1 MLYNLIYSYC
11 HLNLLLVVKAKKRRL
26 AGERSITEH
35 ESESSS
41 AISSDSE
48 SSPEEGSSLDTSSDS
63 SDSDN
68 DSLSSSS
75 ESSSSESSVEIQS
88 TKIRQLPLPSYVPL
102 NHGDP
107 ANSACLGNLLS
118 TTLLPFHQVKACSQ
132 HIAEMHEDEGS
143 ALTKRPD

>member
-11 HLNLLLVVKAKKRRL
+11 HLNLFLVVKAKKRRL

-102 NHGDP
+102 DLGDP
-107 ANSACLGNLLS
+107 ANLLPA
-118 TTLLPFHQVKACSQ
+118 TLLPFHQAKACSQ